1 MTEHDLPFSRPMSLA
16 DVPPNG
22 RSVSVVTSEEERLG
36 LARLL
41 QLPAIA
47 ALEAT
52 LIVSPYGKDG
62 LEVEG
67 EIHAQLTQICVVTGE
82 PFESDVIS
90 PVEIRF
96 SPHGQDPNAPVGP
109 EEFVDPEAEDPPDL
123 LVGGRIDLGAIVSE
137 FLALALD
144 PYPKKPG
151 ASFGTHVGPG
161 TESPFGALS
170 SLKKRE

>member
-1 MTEHDLPFSRPMSLA
+1 MTEHDLPLSRPMSLA
-16 DVPPNG
+16 DVPPSG
-22 RSVSVVTSEEERLG
+22 RSVSVITSQEERRG
-36 LARLL
+36 VASLL
-41 QLPAIA
+41 QLPGIA

-52 LIVSPYGKDG
+52 LLVSPYGKDG

-82 PFESDVIS
+82 SFESDVIA
-90 PVEIRF
+90 PVEIQF
-96 SPHGQDPNAPVGP
+96 SPHGQDPNAPLGP
-109 EEFVDPEAEDPPDL
+109 EEFVNPEAEDPPDL

-151 ASFGTHVGPG
+151 ASFSTYVGPG
-161 TESPFGALS
+161 TESPFVALS